1 MGKHRPAWTLARNEI
16 RQAVSRWTGWAV
28 VLGAIIA
35 VLALQSGSKAASGD
49 VGIALVGKPAP
60 DFTLQLFSGQRI
72 TLSKL
77 KGKPVLVNF
86 WFSG

>member
-1 MGKHRPAWTLARNEI
+1 MGKRRPTWELTRKEI
-16 RQAVSRWTGWAV
+16 RSAMSRWAGWAM

-35 VLALQSGSKAASGD
+35 VLALQSGSKAAFGA

-60 DFTLQLFSGQRI
+60 DFTIKLFNGQSV
-72 TLSKL
+72 TLSSL

-86 WFSG
+86 WHSG